1 MLLVGLT
8 GGIASGKTLVSKK
21 LLTLGAFVIDA
32 DEISREAM
40 VPRTDCWNKI
50 VKAFGKEILCT
61 DSTID
66 RKKLAQLVFADA
78 QKRNCLN
85 RIAHPE
91 IMQRIAVRLAAIKE
105 EAPDT
110 IAIVDAALLVETGA
124 YKNYDKL
131 IVVYAPEEIQE
142 KRLIERDGMNREEA
156 RRRIN
161 AQGPINEKL
170 KVADYVIRNEGT
182 LNMLYKTTE
191 NVFSSLRTI
200 SDAHNRQ
207 PRKH

>member
-1 MLLVGLT
+1 MAGGYT
-8 GGIASGKTLVSKK
+8 GKFL
-21 LLTLGAFVIDA
+21 FV
-32 DEISREAM
+32 
-40 VPRTDCWNKI
+40 N
-50 VKAFGKEILCT
+50 L
-61 DSTID
+61 STG
-66 RKKLAQLVFADA
+66 
-78 QKRNCLN
+78 
-85 RIAHPE
+85 E
-91 IMQRIAVRLAAIKE
+91 IKE
-105 EAPDT
+105 ETPDT

-124 YKNYDKL
+124 YKSYDKL

-161 AQGPINEKL
+161 SQGPINEKL